1 MAIIHID
8 GQDVEVDG
16 ADNLLQACLSLGI
29 DIPYFCYHPALGSV
43 GSCRQ
48 CAVKQYNNKEDYEA
62 GRGRLVMSCMVN
74 PTADMYIS
82 VTDDE
87 AKAAT
92 QREGRTTAPVE
103 GPLPLNPMLGQRA
116 VGIMVLE

>member
-1 MAIIHID
+1 MSLWTED
-8 GQDVEVDG
+8 VDG
-16 ADNLLQACLSLGI
+16 GETDFDERA
-29 DIPYFCYHPALGSV
+29 
-43 GSCRQ
+43 
-48 CAVKQYNNKEDYEA
+48 K
-62 GRGRLVMSCMVN
+62 
-74 PTADMYIS
+74 
-82 VTDDE
+82 TDDE